1 MDMAFFD
8 LATQWFLE
16 TAPNYPSW
24 FAFDFSRYL
33 IGAGSVYLLVNVLLS
48 RTLKNRKI
56 RGKTP
61 RTRQM
66 LREFKSSALAAATFS
81 LSGFIIDIGVRT
93 GTISFYGDIATYG
106 LGYFIGSLLLL
117 IVAHD
122 AYFYWTHR
130 LLHLPRIMR
139 IGHSEHHKSIN
150 PTPWTAYSFNVI
162 EAAVHAAF
170 LPMILL
176 ILPMHGLAVF
186 LFLTHMIIR
195 NAVGHSGYELFPRSW
210 AVHPLLGN
218 ITMVTHHD
226 MHHASGNH
234 NFGLYFTWWD
244 RMMGTEHPQYLAK
257 ATGNPAATRQSIGAR
272 ATTAALAALVA
283 LVAASFTAP
292 AKADDGINGL
302 WLASDGSTVVSVER
316 CSAKSARM
324 CGTVVYQDT
333 AGGDAEM
340 GLRVLSR
347 FKQASGMTTPVW
359 TSGKVKPVD
368 GGKAVKGQLTLLDNG
383 DLKVVSCGRRGC
395 RGSSWTRPNT
405 ALAAKATAA
414 QGRR

>member
-1 MDMAFFD
+1 MDMAFLD

-16 TAPNYPSW
+16 TAPKYPGW

-48 RTLKNRKI
+48 RALKNRKI

-61 RTRQM
+61 RAKQM
-66 LREFKSSALAAATFS
+66 IREFKSSAIAAAVFS
-81 LSGFIIDIGVRT
+81 LSGLLIDIGIRT
-93 GTISFYGDIATYG
+93 GTMTIYGDASAYG
-106 LGYFIGSLLLL
+106 TGYFVGSLLFM
-117 IVAHD
+117 IIAQD

-130 LLHLPRIMR
+130 LLHLPRFMKR
-139 IGHSEHHKSIN
+139 GHTEHHKSIN
-150 PTPWTAYSFNVI
+150 PTPWTAYSFNAI
-162 EAAVHAAF
+162 EAAIHAAF
-170 LPMILL
+170 VPLFLL

-210 AVHPLLGN
+210 AVHPILGQ

-244 RMMGTEHPQYLAK
+244 RMMGTEHPDYIAK
-257 ATGNPAATRQSIGAR
+257 ASGNPAAARQSIGAR
-272 ATTAALAALVA
+272 ATTALFAAVVA
-283 LVAASFTAP
+283 LVATAFTAP

-302 WLASDGSTVVSVER
+302 WLAADGKTVVSVER
-316 CSAKSARM
+316 CSAKSARV
-324 CGTVVYQDT
+324 CGTVVYE
-333 AGGDAEM
+333 DATDGEAEV

-347 FKQASGMTTPVW
+347 FKA
-359 TSGKVKPVD
+359 TSGSTTKVWGAGRVIPVA
-368 GGKAVKGQLTLLDNG
+368 GGKAEKGSLTLLDNG

-395 RGSSWTRPNT
+395 SGAKWTRPNT
-405 ALAAKATAA
+405 TLAAKATAA